1 MRDLD
6 DLTIHPAPP
15 SPWHQIN
22 VRVPDEQ
29 TGAARLA
36 AVMEEAEADGLI
48 DAWFFIRKGQW
59 RVRFRPTAPSVAD
72 QAHAAVLGELADLR
86 RPDDVA
92 DARGVAYEPET
103 YAFGGPVGMETT
115 HRLWHADSHHIVNYL
130 AGLNAAGQPD
140 RRREISVLLLSA
152 MLRAAGLDWYEQGD
166 VWARVADEDRPL
178 ARAPGPEHLTRLATQ
193 MRQLMRCVT
202 SPQVT
207 TNAVSITYA
216 ASWLYDFADAGQAFA
231 HHGRRAELSRGLRRL
246 LGHQFIFH
254 WNRLGLT
261 GSQQAMLCSAGRAAV
276 LG

>member
-36 AVMEEAEADGLI
+36 AVMGEARANGLI
-48 DAWFFIRKGQW
+48 NAWFFIRKGQW
-59 RVRFRPTAPSVAD
+59 RVRFRPTAPSVAE

-86 RPDDVA
+86 RPGDVA

-103 YAFGGPVGMETT
+103 YAFGGPVGMENT

-130 AGLNAAGQPD
+130 AGLNADGQPD
-140 RRREISVLLLSA
+140 RRREISILLLSA

-178 ARAPGPEHLTRLATQ
+178 DPAPTPEHLDHLVRQ
-193 MRQLMRCVT
+193 MRQLMLAET
-202 SPQVT
+202 I
-207 TNAVSITYA
+207 AGSIMHT
-216 ASWLYDFADAGQAFA
+216 ASWLAAFTDAGQAFTR
-231 HHGRRAELSRGLRRL
+231 HSQRAELTRGLRRV

-261 GSQQAMLCSAGRAAV
+261 ARKQALLTAAARNTV
-276 LG
+276 LDG